1 MDKLNA
7 IQILVTS
14 VESGSFT
21 KAAEKLGTSP
31 STISK
36 AITRLEQELGV
47 SLLKRT
53 TRKLLPTDLCLEY
66 LKIAKPLIIQLDEV
80 ENRLNQSTVIPEGK
94 LKISLPIAY
103 GRQMVL
109 PLLPLFSKV
118 YPNIDLDIS
127 WTDHYSDIVGE
138 NIDIAIRSGSIHD
151 GQLVARKLSPL
162 DFVTCVSKENLE
174 TYSNIQKIEEL
185 KNDKWLVFRFNNTGK
200 LMPILCDSNG
210 QKKFHPTNKIIG
222 NDGEALAEM
231 AAQGMGI
238 IQLPH
243 FIVHQWVKKNQLHV
257 VEPIIRSDDFSIYI
271 YYLNKQFLPLKVR
284 VFIDFIIDE
293 LEKINE
299 TTTTT
304 WTDSFRG

>member
-1 MDKLNA
+1 MNKLNA
-7 IQILVTS
+7 IQILITS

-66 LKIAKPLIIQLDEV
+66 LQTAKPLIHQLNEV
-80 ENRLNQSTVIPEGK
+80 EIRLNQSTVIPEGK

-103 GRQMVL
+103 GRQMIL
-109 PLLPLFSKV
+109 PLLPKFLND
-118 YPNIDLDIS
+118 YPNIDLDLTWS
-127 WTDHYSDIVGE
+127 DHYSDIVGE
-138 NIDIAIRSGSIHD
+138 NIDIAIRSGSIND

-162 DFVTCVSKENLE
+162 DFVTCA
-174 TYSNIQKIEEL
+174 SNDFL
-185 KNDKWLVFRFNNTGK
+185 KSSSTFKNIDDLKHEKWLVFRFNNTGK
-200 LMPILCDSNG
+200 LMPILSGKNG
-210 QKKFHPTNKIIG
+210 EEKFNPKNRIIG

-243 FIVHQWVKKNQLHV
+243 FVVYQWVKQKRLKLIGPV
-257 VEPIIRSDDFSIYI
+257 IRSSDFSIYI

-284 VFIDFIIDE
+284 VFIDFISKE
-293 LEKINE
+293 LAKQHE

-304 WTDSFRG
+304 WTDFIR

>member
-7 IQILVTS
+7 IHILMTS

-53 TRKLLPTDLCLEY
+53 TRKLLPTDQCLEY
-66 LKIAKPLIIQLDEV
+66 LQTAKPLIHQLNEV
-80 ENRLNQSTVIPEGK
+80 ETRLNRSTVMPEGK
-94 LKISLPIAY
+94 LKVSLPIAY
-103 GRQMVL
+103 GRQMIL
-109 PLLPLFSKV
+109 PLLPKFLTN
-118 YPNIDLDIS
+118 YPNIDLDLTWS
-127 WTDHYSDIVGE
+127 DHYSDIVGE
-138 NIDIAIRSGSIHD
+138 NIDIAIRSGSIND

-162 DFVTCVSKENLE
+162 DFVTCA
-174 TYSNIQKIEEL
+174 SNDFFKTNPTFKNIEDL
-185 KNDKWLVFRFNNTGK
+185 KHEKWLVFRFNNTGK
-200 LMPILCDSNG
+200 LMPILSGENG
-210 QKKFHPTNKIIG
+210 EEKFTPKNRIIG

-231 AAQGMGI
+231 AAQGIGI

-243 FIVHQWVKKNQLHV
+243 FVVYQWVKQKKLKLIGPV
-257 VEPIIRSDDFSIYI
+257 IRSNEFSIYI
-271 YYLNKQFLPLKVR
+271 YYLNKQFLPSKVR
-284 VFIDFIIDE
+284 VFIDFISQE
-293 LEKINE
+293 LAKQHE

-304 WTDSFRG
+304 WTDFIN

>member
-7 IQILVTS
+7 IQILIAS

-36 AITRLEQELGV
+36 AISRLEQELGI

-66 LKIAKPLIIQLDEV
+66 LRIAKPLISQLDEV

-109 PLLPLFSKV
+109 PLLPHFSKR

-162 DFVTCVSKENLE
+162 DFVTCVSQEYLA
-174 TYSNIQKIEEL
+174 THANIQDIEDLQKE
-185 KNDKWLVFRFNNTGK
+185 KWLVFRFNNTGK
-200 LMPILCDSNG
+200 LMPILCDANG
-210 QKKFHPTNKIIG
+210 QKKFHPHNKIIG

-231 AAQGMGI
+231 AAHGMGI

-243 FIVHQWVKKNQLHV
+243 FIVHQWVKKKQLHV
-257 VEPIIRSDDFSIYI
+257 IGPIIRSNDFSIYI

-284 VFIDFIIDE
+284 VFIDFISEE
-293 LEKINE
+293 LANKNE

-304 WTDSFRG
+304 WTDFINV